1 MKTKELMKFIGN
13 RTAYNKYRKRYLA
26 YTGQINC
33 SFCPYHRGENSGRDA
48 DRSWKKYRRYQW
60 KQPRQ

>member
-1 MKTKELMKFIGN
+1 MRTKELMKSIGN

-33 SFCPYHRGENSGRDA
+33 SFCPYHKGENSGWKEN
-48 DRSWKKYRRYQW
+48 RSWKRYRRVQYKVW
-60 KQPRQ
+60 